1 MIDLKKINQIREGIS
16 LRDRPASQYG
26 NLLGPKYGMDDKDDG
41 NTPPTVPKTE
51 RDKKIKAALDQAGR
65 TFPKPIANRPK
76 YPKLK
81 EAKDPREYDY
91 EGDMAKSQLRSII
104 SNAQE
109 IHDMLEDNT
118 NIAEWVQSKITLS
131 ADYITTVRDYMNSEV
146 NEASDPKMAKPSLLT
161 RVKKLNKQNKERSQ
175 AAFSNMFGGG
185 NPASS
190 LSIRKK
196 STNEE
201 VEQLDEV
208 KVGDKVSFDHPMTA
222 IPGKTTKVTG
232 TVHKIENDV
241 VHIKSKDKYGVRPYQ
256 KQSSELTK
264 IDEAV
269 SKAKD
274 LKTLLTRHSEL
285 AIAANKD
292 GDHEAVKYHQT
303 KMNDAK
309 NKMAKLA
316 KEEVDQLDENMF
328 GGDKTNNQ
336 ALLALLRHSELV
348 MAAKKDGD
356 HQAVKYHR
364 TKMDNIRNQMAK
376 PAKEKVEPIHE
387 ISKVLAKSYLDKT
400 VDPVYGMPKHGMKDR
415 MKGIR
420 QASIRVLKKAGKPK
434 TN

>member
-1 MIDLKKINQIREGIS
+1 MINLKKINQIREGIS
-16 LRDRPASQYG
+16 LRGRSASQYG
-26 NLLGPKYGMDDKDDG
+26 NIIGPKHGMDDDSLE
-41 NTPPTVPKTE
+41 NIPYHPKTE
-51 RDKKIKAALDQAGR
+51 GGKKLKAALTKLSQDL
-65 TFPKPIANRPK
+65 KDH
-76 YPKLK
+76 PKLK

-146 NEASDPKMAKPSLLT
+146 NEASDPKMTKPSLLT
-161 RVKKLNKQNKERSQ
+161 RVKKMNKQNKERSQ

-201 VEQLDEV
+201 VEL
-208 KVGDKVSFDHPMTA
+208 
-222 IPGKTTKVTG
+222 
-232 TVHKIENDV
+232 
-241 VHIKSKDKYGVRPYQ
+241 
-256 KQSSELTK
+256 
-264 IDEAV
+264 DEAV

-292 GDHEAVKYHQT
+292 GDHEAVKYHQA
-303 KMNDAK
+303 KMNDVK

-316 KEEVDQLDENMF
+316 KEEV
-328 GGDKTNNQ
+328 
-336 ALLALLRHSELV
+336 
-348 MAAKKDGD
+348 
-356 HQAVKYHR
+356 
-364 TKMDNIRNQMAK
+364 
-376 PAKEKVEPIHE
+376 EPIYE
-387 ISKVLAKSYLDKT
+387 ISKELAKSYLDKT

-420 QASIRVLKKAGKPK
+420 QASIRVLKKAGKTKHMSETTAEKAMKQHHKWLK
-434 TN
+434 TLEGQTSDSIASKLAKAKESEANHQAEINAKLKSGEMKHGGFEHKSMVTKWNRLSRNARDLETKHSWLKAKEAKNKN

>member
-1 MIDLKKINQIREGIS
+1 MINLKKINQLREGIT
-16 LRDRPASQYG
+16 LRDRPASRYG
-26 NLLGPKYGMDDKDDG
+26 NLPGPRYGINDRDDDSDA
-41 NTPPTVPKTE
+41 PPYVSKTE
-51 RDKKIKAALDQAGR
+51 TGKKLRAALDQAGK
-65 TFPKPIANRPK
+65 TFPKPIAHRPK

-109 IHDMLEDNT
+109 IHDMLEDDT

-161 RVKKLNKQNKERSQ
+161 RVKKMNKQNKEKSQ
-175 AAFSNMFGGG
+175 TAFSNMFGGG

-201 VEQLDEV
+201 AELDE
-208 KVGDKVSFDHPMTA
+208 A
-222 IPGKTTKVTG
+222 I
-232 TVHKIENDV
+232 
-241 VHIKSKDKYGVRPYQ
+241 
-256 KQSSELTK
+256 
-264 IDEAV
+264 

-285 AIAANKD
+285 AVAAN
-292 GDHEAVKYHQT
+292 
-303 KMNDAK
+303 
-309 NKMAKLA
+309 
-316 KEEVDQLDENMF
+316 
-328 GGDKTNNQ
+328 
-336 ALLALLRHSELV
+336 
-348 MAAKKDGD
+348 KDGD

-376 PAKEKVEPIHE
+376 PAKEEVEPIQE
-387 ISKVLAKSYLDKT
+387 ISKDLAKSYLDKT

-415 MKGIR
+415 MQGIR
-420 QASIRVLKKAGKPK
+420 QASMRVLKKADKSKIK

>member
-16 LRDRPASQYG
+16 LRDRPASRYG

-51 RDKKIKAALDQAGR
+51 RDKKLKAALDQAGR

-146 NEASDPKMAKPSLLT
+146 NEGSDPKMAKPSLLT

-241 VHIKSKDKYGVRPYQ
+241 VHIKSKDKYGVRPYK
-256 KQSSELTK
+256 KQASELT
-264 IDEAV
+264 
-269 SKAKD
+269 
-274 LKTLLTRHSEL
+274 
-285 AIAANKD
+285 N
-292 GDHEAVKYHQT
+292 
-303 KMNDAK
+303 
-309 NKMAKLA
+309 
-316 KEEVDQLDENMF
+316 EEVEQLDENMF
-328 GGDKTNNQ
+328 RGDKTNNQ

-387 ISKVLAKSYLDKT
+387 ISKDLAKSYLDKT

>member
-16 LRDRPASQYG
+16 LRDRPASRYG

-65 TFPKPIANRPK
+65 TFPKPLANRPK

-146 NEASDPKMAKPSLLT
+146 NEGSDPKMTKPSLLT
-161 RVKKLNKQNKERSQ
+161 RVKKMNKQNKERSQ

-241 VHIKSKDKYGVRPYQ
+241 VHIKSKDKYGVRPYK
-256 KQSSELTK
+256 KQASELTK

-387 ISKVLAKSYLDKT
+387 ISKDLAKSYLDKT

>member
-1 MIDLKKINQIREGIS
+1 MINLKKINKLREGIT

-26 NLLGPKYGMDDKDDG
+26 YLPGPRYGMDDKDDG

-65 TFPKPIANRPK
+65 TFPKPLINRS
-76 YPKLK
+76 KLK

-161 RVKKLNKQNKERSQ
+161 RVKKMNKQNKERSQ
-175 AAFSNMFGGG
+175 SAFNNMFGGG
-185 NPASS
+185 NPASN

-196 STNEE
+196 TTNEE

-208 KVGDKVSFDHPMTA
+208 KVGDKVSFDHPFA
-222 IPGKTTKVTG
+222 PVPGKTTNKVG
-232 TVHKIENDV
+232 TVHKIEGDT
-241 VHIKSKDKYGVRPYQ
+241 VHVKTKSKYGVMHYQ
-256 KQSSELTK
+256 KKASELTK
-264 IDEAV
+264 I
-269 SKAKD
+269 
-274 LKTLLTRHSEL
+274 
-285 AIAANKD
+285 N
-292 GDHEAVKYHQT
+292 
-303 KMNDAK
+303 
-309 NKMAKLA
+309 
-316 KEEVDQLDENMF
+316 EEVDQLDEVMF
-328 GGDKTNNQ
+328 GDKANKQ
-336 ALLALLRHSELV
+336 ALFALLRHSELA

-376 PAKEKVEPIHE
+376 PAKEEVEPIQE
-387 ISKVLAKSYLDKT
+387 ISKDLAKSYLDKT

-420 QASIRVLKKAGKPK
+420 QASIRVLKKADKSKIK

>member
-146 NEASDPKMAKPSLLT
+146 NEGSDPKMAKPSLLT

-241 VHIKSKDKYGVRPYQ
+241 VHIKSKDKYGVRPYK
-256 KQSSELTK
+256 KQASELTK

-269 SKAKD
+269 SKAK
-274 LKTLLTRHSEL
+274 
-285 AIAANKD
+285 
-292 GDHEAVKYHQT
+292 
-303 KMNDAK
+303 
-309 NKMAKLA
+309 
-316 KEEVDQLDENMF
+316 EEVEQLDENMF
-328 GGDKTNNQ
+328 RGDKTNNQ

-376 PAKEKVEPIHE
+376 RAKGEVEPIHE
-387 ISKVLAKSYLDKT
+387 ISKDLAKSYLDKT

>member
-26 NLLGPKYGMDDKDDG
+26 HLLGPKYGMDDKDDG

-51 RDKKIKAALDQAGR
+51 RDKKIKAALDQAGS

-146 NEASDPKMAKPSLLT
+146 NEGSDPKMAKPSLLT

-241 VHIKSKDKYGVRPYQ
+241 VHIKSKDKYGVRPYK
-256 KQSSELTK
+256 KQASELTK

-269 SKAKD
+269 SKAK
-274 LKTLLTRHSEL
+274 
-285 AIAANKD
+285 
-292 GDHEAVKYHQT
+292 
-303 KMNDAK
+303 
-309 NKMAKLA
+309 
-316 KEEVDQLDENMF
+316 EEVDQLDENMF
-328 GGDKTNNQ
+328 RGDKTNNQ

-387 ISKVLAKSYLDKT
+387 ISKDLAKSYLDKT

>member
-1 MIDLKKINQIREGIS
+1 MLKGITGKRQVAKQQKADTKQQA
-16 LRDRPASQYG
+16 RD
-26 NLLGPKYGMDDKDDG
+26 
-41 NTPPTVPKTE
+41 
-51 RDKKIKAALDQAGR
+51 
-65 TFPKPIANRPK
+65 
-76 YPKLK
+76 
-81 EAKDPREYDY
+81 
-91 EGDMAKSQLRSII
+91 
-104 SNAQE
+104 
-109 IHDMLEDNT
+109 
-118 NIAEWVQSKITLS
+118 
-131 ADYITTVRDYMNSEV
+131 
-146 NEASDPKMAKPSLLT
+146 
-161 RVKKLNKQNKERSQ
+161 
-175 AAFSNMFGGG
+175 AFGSMFGGG

-241 VHIKSKDKYGVRPYQ
+241 VHIKSKDKYGVRPYK
-256 KQSSELTK
+256 KQASELTK

-316 KEEVDQLDENMF
+316 KEEVEQLDENMF
-328 GGDKTNNQ
+328 RGDKTNNQ

-356 HQAVKYHR
+356 HRAVKYHR

-387 ISKVLAKSYLDKT
+387 ISKDLAKSYLDKT

>member
-1 MIDLKKINQIREGIS
+1 MINLKKINQIREGIS
-16 LRDRPASQYG
+16 LRGRSASQYG
-26 NLLGPKYGMDDKDDG
+26 NIIGPKHGMDDDSLE
-41 NTPPTVPKTE
+41 NIPYHPKTE
-51 RDKKIKAALDQAGR
+51 GGKKLKAALTKLSQDL
-65 TFPKPIANRPK
+65 KDH
-76 YPKLK
+76 PKLK

-146 NEASDPKMAKPSLLT
+146 NEASDPKMTKPSLLT
-161 RVKKLNKQNKERSQ
+161 RVKKMNKQNKERSQ

-201 VEQLDEV
+201 VEL
-208 KVGDKVSFDHPMTA
+208 
-222 IPGKTTKVTG
+222 
-232 TVHKIENDV
+232 
-241 VHIKSKDKYGVRPYQ
+241 
-256 KQSSELTK
+256 
-264 IDEAV
+264 DEAV

-292 GDHEAVKYHQT
+292 GDHEAVKYHQA
-303 KMNDAK
+303 KMNDVK

-316 KEEVDQLDENMF
+316 KEEV
-328 GGDKTNNQ
+328 
-336 ALLALLRHSELV
+336 
-348 MAAKKDGD
+348 
-356 HQAVKYHR
+356 
-364 TKMDNIRNQMAK
+364 
-376 PAKEKVEPIHE
+376 EPIYE
-387 ISKVLAKSYLDKT
+387 ISKELAKSYLDKT

>member
-16 LRDRPASQYG
+16 LRDRPASRYG

-51 RDKKIKAALDQAGR
+51 RDKKLKAALDQAGR

-146 NEASDPKMAKPSLLT
+146 NEGSDPKMANPSLLT
-161 RVKKLNKQNKERSQ
+161 RVKKMNKQNKERSQ
-175 AAFSNMFGGG
+175 AAFSNMFGGGNPADKLSIRNKGVAEATGDPKFDNMLKGITGKRQVAKQQKADTKQQARDAFGSMFGGG

-201 VEQLDEV
+201 VEQLDE
-208 KVGDKVSFDHPMTA
+208 
-222 IPGKTTKVTG
+222 
-232 TVHKIENDV
+232 
-241 VHIKSKDKYGVRPYQ
+241 
-256 KQSSELTK
+256 
-264 IDEAV
+264 
-269 SKAKD
+269 
-274 LKTLLTRHSEL
+274 
-285 AIAANKD
+285 
-292 GDHEAVKYHQT
+292 
-303 KMNDAK
+303 
-309 NKMAKLA
+309 
-316 KEEVDQLDENMF
+316 NMF
-328 GGDKTNNQ
+328 RGDKTNNQ

-356 HQAVKYHR
+356 HRAVKYHR

-387 ISKVLAKSYLDKT
+387 ISKDLAKSYLDKT

>member
-1 MIDLKKINQIREGIS
+1 MINLKKINQIREGIT

-26 NLLGPKYGMDDKDDG
+26 HLPGPRYGMDDKDDG

-51 RDKKIKAALDQAGR
+51 RDKKLKAALDQAGK
-65 TFPKPIANRPK
+65 TFPKPIAQRPK

-146 NEASDPKMAKPSLLT
+146 NEGSVGYHTTVAQTAKSMSTKHKHVALAMKAKFKPKTTPYKIPVDEASSPAQQAAIAIDMKKKGIKPSLLT
-161 RVKKLNKQNKERSQ
+161 RVKKMNKQNKEKSQ

-201 VEQLDEV
+201 VE
-208 KVGDKVSFDHPMTA
+208 P
-222 IPGKTTKVTG
+222 
-232 TVHKIENDV
+232 IE
-241 VHIKSKDKYGVRPYQ
+241 
-256 KQSSELTK
+256 
-264 IDEAV
+264 
-269 SKAKD
+269 
-274 LKTLLTRHSEL
+274 
-285 AIAANKD
+285 
-292 GDHEAVKYHQT
+292 
-303 KMNDAK
+303 
-309 NKMAKLA
+309 
-316 KEEVDQLDENMF
+316 
-328 GGDKTNNQ
+328 
-336 ALLALLRHSELV
+336 
-348 MAAKKDGD
+348 
-356 HQAVKYHR
+356 
-364 TKMDNIRNQMAK
+364 
-376 PAKEKVEPIHE
+376 E
-387 ISKVLAKSYLDKT
+387 ISKDLAKSYLDKT

>member
-51 RDKKIKAALDQAGR
+51 RDKKIKDALDQAGR

-146 NEASDPKMAKPSLLT
+146 NEGSDPKMAKPSLLT
-161 RVKKLNKQNKERSQ
+161 RVKKMNKQNKERSQ

-241 VHIKSKDKYGVRPYQ
+241 VHIKSKDKYGVRPYK
-256 KQSSELTK
+256 KQASELTK

-269 SKAKD
+269 SKAK
-274 LKTLLTRHSEL
+274 
-285 AIAANKD
+285 
-292 GDHEAVKYHQT
+292 
-303 KMNDAK
+303 
-309 NKMAKLA
+309 
-316 KEEVDQLDENMF
+316 EEVEQLDENMF
-328 GGDKTNNQ
+328 RGDKTNNQ

-387 ISKVLAKSYLDKT
+387 ISKDLAKSYLDKT

>member
-1 MIDLKKINQIREGIS
+1 MINLKKINKLREGIT

-26 NLLGPKYGMDDKDDG
+26 YLPGPRYGMDDKDDG

-65 TFPKPIANRPK
+65 TFPKPLINRS
-76 YPKLK
+76 KLK

-146 NEASDPKMAKPSLLT
+146 NEGSDPKMAKPSLLT
-161 RVKKLNKQNKERSQ
+161 RVKKMNKQNKEKSQ
-175 AAFSNMFGGG
+175 SAFNNMFGGG

-196 STNEE
+196 TTNEE

-208 KVGDKVSFDHPMTA
+208 KVGDKVSFDHPFA
-222 IPGKTTKVTG
+222 PVPGKTTNKVG
-232 TVHKIENDV
+232 TVHKIEGDT
-241 VHIKSKDKYGVRPYQ
+241 VHVKTKSKYGVMYYQ
-256 KQSSELTK
+256 KKASELTK
-264 IDEAV
+264 E
-269 SKAKD
+269 S
-274 LKTLLTRHSEL
+274 
-285 AIAANKD
+285 
-292 GDHEAVKYHQT
+292 
-303 KMNDAK
+303 
-309 NKMAKLA
+309 
-316 KEEVDQLDENMF
+316 
-328 GGDKTNNQ
+328 
-336 ALLALLRHSELV
+336 
-348 MAAKKDGD
+348 
-356 HQAVKYHR
+356 
-364 TKMDNIRNQMAK
+364 
-376 PAKEKVEPIHE
+376 VEPIQE
-387 ISKVLAKSYLDKT
+387 ISKDLAKSYLDKT

-420 QASIRVLKKAGKPK
+420 QASIRVLKKADKSKIK

>member
-1 MIDLKKINQIREGIS
+1 
-16 LRDRPASQYG
+16 
-26 NLLGPKYGMDDKDDG
+26 MDDKDDG

-146 NEASDPKMAKPSLLT
+146 NEGSDPKMTKPSLLT

-175 AAFSNMFGGG
+175 TAFSNMFGGG

-241 VHIKSKDKYGVRPYQ
+241 VHIKSKDKYGVRPYK
-256 KQSSELTK
+256 KQASELTK

-274 LKTLLTRHSEL
+274 LKILLTRHSEL

-316 KEEVDQLDENMF
+316 KEEV
-328 GGDKTNNQ
+328 
-336 ALLALLRHSELV
+336 
-348 MAAKKDGD
+348 
-356 HQAVKYHR
+356 
-364 TKMDNIRNQMAK
+364 
-376 PAKEKVEPIHE
+376 EPIHE
-387 ISKVLAKSYLDKT
+387 ISKDLAKSYLDKT